1 MARKIKFD
9 FFLSSILF
17 MFCVSK
23 HDLFFILK
31 KIAMSRYINPFTD
44 FGFKHLFGSESN
56 KDILISFLN
65 AVLPDQTIADLQYKN
80 VERQGIT
87 EAERKVIFDL
97 HCENEKGEKFIVELQ
112 RAKQDYFKDRTI
124 YYSTFPIQEQ
134 TLRGDEWNY
143 ELKHVY
149 TISILN
155 FRFQN
160 PITKKKDTTVKQ
172 IIKLIDTET
181 KEVFYDKLTFVYL
194 QMPNFT
200 KTEEELETIEDK
212 WYYVLRNLD
221 ILERMPPPLQ
231 EKIFSY
237 FFDSA
242 ELAKLPL
249 PTRMEYEESLK
260 QLRDWKNVM
269 QTAERE
275 AKEKGMREGLREGKK
290 KGLKQ
295 GLEQGR
301 EEERKKAQQK
311 EIAAIKNLL
320 TQTDF
325 TVA

>member
-1 MARKIKFD
+1 
-9 FFLSSILF
+9 
-17 MFCVSK
+17 
-23 HDLFFILK
+23 
-31 KIAMSRYINPFTD
+31 MSRYINPFTD

-65 AVLPDQTIADLQYKN
+65 AVLPDQTIANLQYKN

-97 HCENEKGEKFIVELQ
+97 HCENEEGEKFIVELQ
-112 RAKQDYFKDRTI
+112 RAKQEYFKDRTI

-134 TLRGDEWNY
+134 AVRGEDWNY

-160 PITKKKDTTVKQ
+160 PITNRKDTTVKH
-172 IIKLIDTET
+172 IVKLLNTET

-200 KTEEELETIEDK
+200 KTEDELETIEDK
-212 WYYVLRNLD
+212 WYYVLRNLE
-221 ILERMPPPLQ
+221 ILERMPAPLQ

-242 ELAKLPL
+242 ELANLPR

-269 QTAERE
+269 RMAEKD
-275 AKEKGMREGLREGKK
+275 AAEKGMRQGMK
-290 KGLKQ
+290 KGLKEGLEQ

-325 TVA
+325 SVDQIAAFLSVEEILVEKVKNNQL

>member
-1 MARKIKFD
+1 
-9 FFLSSILF
+9 
-17 MFCVSK
+17 
-23 HDLFFILK
+23 
-31 KIAMSRYINPFTD
+31 MSRYINPFTD

-65 AVLPDQTIADLQYKN
+65 AVLPDQKIATLQYKN

-112 RAKQDYFKDRTI
+112 RAKQDYFKDRTV

-134 TLRGDEWNY
+134 AIRGDWNY
-143 ELKHVY
+143 ELNHVY

-160 PITKKKDTTVKQ
+160 PITKKKDTAVKH
-172 IIKLIDTET
+172 IVKLINTET

-200 KTEEELETIEDK
+200 KTEDELETIEDK
-212 WYYVLRNLD
+212 WYYVLKNLD

-242 ELAKLPL
+242 ELANLPR
-249 PTRMEYEESLK
+249 PTRMEYEQSLK

-269 QTAERE
+269 RTAERE
-275 AKEKGMREGLREGKK
+275 AKEKGMKE
-290 KGLKQ
+290 GLKQ
-295 GLEQGR
+295 GREQGR
-301 EEERKKAQQK
+301 EQERKKAQQK
-311 EIAAIKNLL
+311 EITAIKKLL

-325 TVA
+325 TVAQIATFLSIEEDLVERVKNNQL